1 MITIGV
7 LHNQKVVRMSTFS
20 DAIPKAELHIHIE
33 GSLEPE
39 LMFEIGKRNK
49 VEMPFSSV
57 EQVRQAYRF
66 HNLQSF
72 LDIYYQGASVLLKDE
87 DFYDM
92 TLAYL
97 EKCHDQNIVHTEMFF
112 DPQTH
117 TARGVPFETVINGIE
132 TARREAASRWNIS
145 SLLIMCFLRHLDENS
160 AMACLKQA
168 LPYRDK
174 IIGIGLDSSE
184 LGNPPEKFA
193 RVFEA
198 AEREGFR
205 AVAHGGEE
213 GPPEYIRQCL
223 DVLRVSRIDHGVRS
237 IEDKTLVERLAREQI
252 PLTVCP
258 LSNIRLCVFGK
269 MEDHSIFSLLGKNVL
284 VTVNSDDPAYF
295 GGYLN
300 ENFATLEQAFKL
312 DPETVRTLTV
322 NGFKA
327 SFLPQSSKEDFISKV
342 RNFT

>member
-1 MITIGV
+1 
-7 LHNQKVVRMSTFS
+7 MSTFS
-20 DAIPKAELHIHIE
+20 DAIPKAELHLHIE

-39 LMFEIGKRNK
+39 LMFKIGKRNGIK
-49 VEMPFSSV
+49 MPFSSV
-57 EQVRQAYRF
+57 EQVKQAYRF

-72 LDIYYQGASVLLKDE
+72 LDIYYQGASVLLMEE

-97 EKCHDQNIVHTEMFF
+97 EKCHEQNIVHTEMFF

-132 TARREAASRWNIS
+132 TARKEAASRWNIS

-198 AEREGFR
+198 AEWEGFR

-223 DVLRVSRIDHGVRS
+223 DVLHVSRIDHGVRS
-237 IEDKTLVERLAREQI
+237 IEDKALVERLAREQI
-252 PLTVCP
+252 PLTACP
-258 LSNIRLCVFGK
+258 LSNIRLCVFEN
-269 MEDHSIFSLLGKNVL
+269 MEDHPIFSLLGENVL

-295 GGYLN
+295 GGYIN
-300 ENFATLEQAFKL
+300 ENFTALEQAFQL
-312 DPETVRTLTV
+312 DRETVRTLAV
-322 NGFKA
+322 NSFRA

-342 RNFT
+342 QNFS